1 MRRFVFVTV
10 LLSVAL
16 TAASVRAADTYEID
30 PAHSSIG
37 FSISHLVIS
46 KVKGKFN
53 EFTATLAYDAEA
65 KALKEAGA
73 TIKTASIET
82 GIQKRDDHLRSADF
96 FDAEKYPEIAFKTKS
111 IAKKDGQWVATG
123 TLTLHG
129 VSKEIALPFK
139 LNGPIKDPWGSTR
152 VGIEA
157 RLTID
162 RKDYGLTWNKALET
176 GGVLVGDE
184 VEIDIQAEFIKA
196 EKK

>member
-1 MRRFVFVTV
+1 MRRITFVAV
-10 LLSVAL
+10 LLSAAL
-16 TAASVRAADTYEID
+16 AAASVRAADTYEID

-53 EFTATLAYDAEA
+53 DFTATLAYDSEA
-65 KALKEAGA
+65 KAIKVSSA
-73 TIKTASIET
+73 TIKTASIDT

-96 FDAEKYPEIAFKTKS
+96 FDAEKHPEITFKTKS
-111 IAKKDGQWVATG
+111 VEKKDGQWIANG
-123 TLTLHG
+123 TFTLHG

-139 LNGPIKDPWGSTR
+139 LNGPIKDPWGNTR

-157 RLTID
+157 KLTID
-162 RKDYGLTWNKALET
+162 RKDYGLTWNKALEA

-184 VEIDIQAEFIKA
+184 VEIEIQAEFIKA